1 MLLCVHT
8 VIDHRRH
15 QKCGKR
21 ISDTLSC
28 TSCATFLFLPH
39 YDLICDLL
47 LDTDTWQRGIY
58 LLNLPLFL
66 KKFFKVALMKV
77 VNALN
82 NFCQDS

>member
-1 MLLCVHT
+1 MAIYYVTWKIVPKQIGSMSLCFHT

-47 LDTDTWQRGIY
+47 LDTDIWEHGIY

-66 KKFFKVALMKV
+66 KNFF
-77 VNALN
+77 
-82 NFCQDS
+82 